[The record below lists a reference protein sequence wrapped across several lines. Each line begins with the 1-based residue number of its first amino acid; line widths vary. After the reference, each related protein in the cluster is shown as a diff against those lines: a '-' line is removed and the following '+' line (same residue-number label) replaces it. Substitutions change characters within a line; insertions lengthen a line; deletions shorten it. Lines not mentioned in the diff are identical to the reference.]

1 MITTVPESEWGT
13 TKDPSTK
20 LTKEST
26 LRSYAKRGLSLKFAQ
41 SIVYRLSP
49 EMFVESLQTRKHA
62 VIALLARDYAGYDN
76 TVTVDNVA
84 QKLADCFIDIIRR
97 QPVLF
102 QAPSLKCR
110 SFGNR
115 QLS

>member
-49 EMFVESLQTRKHA
+49 EMFVESLKTREHA

-97 QPVLF
+97 AAGIV
-102 QAPSLKCR
+102 PSTGLKCR

-115 QLS
+115 HLS